1 MSPSARLVALLLAAL
16 GLFGVGL
23 ATGIKWQ
30 RGVQAMADVAAA
42 DARATDGK
50 RQIRVM
56 DTASATQVATL
67 AKLNNQ
73 LGTAREKIALLS
85 GRECLDAATVGV
97 LNTIGGQPVPAAAS
111 QSSGETAALAAGT
124 GIRFATERDTAGYIA
139 LCRARY
145 AEVAGQL
152 NAILD
157 VQDARQAGAVIQ

>member
-16 GLFGVGL
+16 GLFGAGL
-23 ATGIKWQ
+23 AIGIKWQ
-30 RGVQAMADVAAA
+30 RGVQALADVEAT
-42 DARATDGK
+42 DVRATDGK

-56 DTASATQVATL
+56 DTASTTQVATL
-67 AKLNNQ
+67 ANLNNQ
-73 LGTAREKIALLS
+73 LGNAREKIALLS

-97 LNTIGGQPVPAAAS
+97 LNAIGGQPVPAAAS
-111 QSSGETAALAAGT
+111 EPAGETATAAAGD
-124 GIRFATERDTAGYIA
+124 GIRYATERDAAGYIA

-157 VQDARQAGAVIQ
+157 VEDARSSR